1 MKKILFL
8 WVLIVSFTTNAQDS
22 TSILDYS
29 EFMKRVAEHHPM
41 VFQSRLIG
49 QSGEANLLR
58 SRGGFDPYMYGSVYQ
73 KYFSDQKYYSYINGG
88 MKVPTWFGLSADVG
102 YDRNEGNYVN
112 LIDRIPD
119 AGLWYAGLRL
129 ELGNGLIIDQRRAEL
144 KKAKI
149 YLEASKI
156 EQKQMLNDLLL
167 SAADA
172 YWKWVTAYHKTKVY
186 EQAMANAEIR
196 FEGVKRSAE
205 LGDRPAIDTVESW
218 IQWQNRLVG
227 FQETSLNYMNAQEY
241 LELFLWQ
248 DGFVPLEIGSV
259 TPPELQGLN
268 NEAPDAEDRKALDSV
283 SWNHPS
289 LDLGKYKIDQSN
301 IDLQYKREQ
310 LKPKLTLK
318 YNALSEPVGNN
329 PFTQYNI
336 NNYKWGG
343 TFAYPILTRRERGDV
358 RLAKIKLQDQEL
370 NLLSK
375 SVEIDYKVKSAY
387 NTWLVS
393 NTQLITYE
401 NIVKNYEVLYN
412 AEMKLFNIGES
423 SVFMINS
430 REKALIDAQLRNVDL
445 IYQVQLSVARFK
457 HSLLKLDQ

>member
-1 MKKILFL
+1 MRKFL
-8 WVLIVSFTTNAQDS
+8 LLWILIVSFTTNAQDS
-22 TSILDYS
+22 TGILDYS

-49 QSGEANLLR
+49 QAGEANLLR
-58 SRGGFDPYMYGSVYQ
+58 SRGGFDPYIYGSVDQ

-88 MKVPTWFGLSADVG
+88 MKVPTWFGLSADIG
-102 YDRNEGNYVN
+102 YDRNEGDYVN

-149 YLEASKI
+149 YLEASRI

-167 SAADA
+167 NATDA

-186 EQAMANAEIR
+186 EQAMANSEIR

-205 LGDRPAIDTVESW
+205 LGDRPDIDTVESW

-289 LDLGKYKIDQSN
+289 LELGQYKIDQSI
-301 IDLQYKREQ
+301 IDLRYKREQ

-358 RLAKIKLQDQEL
+358 RLAKIKLKDQEL

-387 NTWLVS
+387 NNWLVS

-430 REKALIDAQLRNVDL
+430 REKALIDAQLKNVDL